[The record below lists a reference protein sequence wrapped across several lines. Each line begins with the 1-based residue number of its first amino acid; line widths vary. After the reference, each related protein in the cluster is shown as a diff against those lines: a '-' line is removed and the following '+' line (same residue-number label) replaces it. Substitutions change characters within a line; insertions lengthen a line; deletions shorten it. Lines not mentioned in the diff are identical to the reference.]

1 MNNIIYTIMFTDQL
15 VKIEE
20 EYEEKK
26 RRCDVLEEELNSL
39 KQQCTTVEHNLTT
52 EIKQLQPLSEQ
63 LKVT

>member
-1 MNNIIYTIMFTDQL
+1 MHADQL

-26 RRCDVLEEELNSL
+26 RCCDLLEEDLNSL